1 MRKAGIFDVLGG
13 KSGRQATLVAFRFA
27 AAAYPPLSFCR
38 APGTRLRCRDLLA
51 TGRAKYRRYGDDIEK
66 GTEWWSLEQQPAAY
80 YRAAAARARMLQAEA
95 TTPRLKQ
102 YLGEV
107 IARCERLA
115 GEVES
120 VSGEG

>member
-1 MRKAGIFDVLGG
+1 MAIEAGYVNEISHPESPEEV
-13 KSGRQATLVAFRFA
+13 SV
-27 AAAYPPLSFCR
+27 
-38 APGTRLRCRDLLA
+38 
-51 TGRAKYRRYGDDIEK
+51 
-66 GTEWWSLEQQPAAY
+66 AY
-80 YRAAAARARMLQAEA
+80 YRTAAARARRLQAEA

-120 VSGEG
+120 ASEKH